1 MALRKKVPVP
11 RKTKLNLSRQR
22 NFTEFVICWSWPK
35 LSNWK
40 PQINQ
45 TTTVYTMEYGA
56 IMPNIHPSFH
66 IYLQSWF
73 TLHLSLSI
81 VDMHLNRDT
90 SWLTHHSCFTWAGP
104 VTVSPELVGQGQVM
118 VNSTLAIPRDRL
130 SLPVGC
136 WRCWTEHGDF
146 LESNIPIDLRLS
158 GGIEKYKW
166 ILFAPWVQTLSCVW

>member
-11 RKTKLNLSRQR
+11 RKTKLNLSKQR

-81 VDMHLNRDT
+81 VNMHLNRDT
-90 SWLTHHSCFTWAGP
+90 SWHITVVSLGP
-104 VTVSPELVGQGQVM
+104 VLSPSRRSLSAKGKSWSTALWPYRATVSAFLLDVEGVGLVM
-118 VNSTLAIPRDRL
+118 ET
-130 SLPVGC
+130 
-136 WRCWTEHGDF
+136 
-146 LESNIPIDLRLS
+146 SNIPIDLRLS

-166 ILFAPWVQTLSCVW
+166 ILFAPWVQTLSCLL